1 MISFLVLRPIQV
13 ENNQTISSVRPKYDK
28 CGADFTESEYRGEE
42 VVNQIERKTVDDF
55 LIRSSF
61 LLLVDQV
68 NILCI
73 VYVCIC
79 LCSILLVVL
88 FLKQRR
94 KADRGNASGRA
105 FIVGLKFGS
114 NAMFR

>member
-1 MISFLVLRPIQV
+1 MWGNLISFLVLRPIEV
-13 ENNQTISSVRPKYDK
+13 ENNQTNASVRSRYDK
-28 CGADFTESEYRGEE
+28 CGAEFTESEYRGEE
-42 VVNQIERKTVDDF
+42 VINQIDRKTVDHF
-55 LIRSSF
+55 SIRSSF

-88 FLKQRR
+88 FLQQRR
-94 KADRGNASGRA
+94 KADRGNVEESVQRS
-105 FIVGLKFGS
+105 IR
-114 NAMFR
+114 M